1 MKKLI
6 KFIISMFLI
15 TLSFSI
21 TYAKNNDNPT
31 NSISEYDFAVSV
43 RNMSKEEALSNDIDE
58 SSYEY
63 YCSNKIE
70 MNLLALKSLSEKEL
84 TKYGYNRQQIEV
96 IKEYN
101 GERIQDYPKLRAVA
115 ATLSITFYK
124 VFAGPTSYKIEAYWN
139 WSSRPIMFGINEKGT
154 AVLGWHAV
162 DSNNLTSNACYIPSE
177 SSCTVNYY
185 TGEGIFTG
193 SLGQTIIVDDS
204 YECVHVNH
212 QSMYGY
218 SSSGSL
224 GFAKTGNLYVRT
236 DSVTGATIEEMGYK
250 FFYYYESASLSVSI
264 TFSWPSISVS
274 SGMTLARNRACT
286 LNKNGVLTQY
296 SY

>member
-1 MKKLI
+1 
-6 KFIISMFLI
+6 
-15 TLSFSI
+15 
-21 TYAKNNDNPT
+21 
-31 NSISEYDFAVSV
+31 
-43 RNMSKEEALSNDIDE
+43 
-58 SSYEY
+58 
-63 YCSNKIE
+63 
-70 MNLLALKSLSEKEL
+70 MNLLLYIPFYFNKNYIRINKIIIYI
-84 TKYGYNRQQIEV
+84 TKIKTIKKV
-96 IKEYN
+96 IKMAWDDKQTKVWFDGNFIEWKDANISLLSHVVHY
-101 GERIQDYPKLRAVA
+101 GTSVFEGIRA
-115 ATLSITFYK
+115 YH
-124 VFAGPTSYKIEAYWN
+124 
-139 WSSRPIMFGINEKGT
+139 NEKGT